1 MPMQHNTSPGEA
13 PAGVLALMVA
23 SSGRIDER
31 ELRMLDELDAFRRLG
46 VQRQQFVDL
55 AQTCLGEVGANLA
68 ERSWMSLDDSLYL
81 GRLLDAVSDPKQRL
95 LVCRLAAAVITSDG
109 SVSGGERRVYGFTL
123 ARWGITQE
131 QVTQAIRQDSHHHTL
146 ASQAAPKG
154 GAGTARKHP
163 VGASTPG

>member
-1 MPMQHNTSPGEA
+1 MPMQHNISPGEA
-13 PAGVLALMVA
+13 PVGVLALMVA

-46 VQRQQFVDL
+46 VSRQRFVEL
-55 AQTCLGEVGANLA
+55 AHTCLRELGADLA
-68 ERSWMSLDDSLYL
+68 ERSWLSLDDSLYL
-81 GRLLDAVSDPKQRL
+81 VGLLDAIAVPGQRL
-95 LVCRLAAAVITSDG
+95 LICRLAAAVITADG

-146 ASQAAPKG
+146 ASRASPKG
-154 GAGTARKHP
+154 GARTARKHP
-163 VGASTPG
+163 VGASAAG